1 MTFTNILFHG
11 FLSSQSSD
19 FHNFASIFV
28 AFMKWIYGHPP
39 HSNIQ
44 EILPLRLFGEWAR
57 RPCRWRKFPIS
68 WLSETSLMAQQV
80 KNPPARQEA
89 EKTQVLILGWE
100 DSLEEGVA
108 THSSILAW
116 RMPWTEE
123 PGRLQSMGSQRAR
136 HDWSDLAYMHTWLV
150 RAAGIVRK
158 PYDCVE
164 PKQTPSFFFN
174 L

>member
-89 EKTQVLILGWE
+89 EKTQVLIPGSGRSPGGRSDNPLQYSCLKKSQDKGAW
-100 DSLEEGVA
+100 LATVPGVA
-108 THSSILAW
+108 KTQTRLSSSSSALRMNGEALA
-116 RMPWTEE
+116 
-123 PGRLQSMGSQRAR
+123 G
-136 HDWSDLAYMHTWLV
+136 
-150 RAAGIVRK
+150 
-158 PYDCVE
+158 
-164 PKQTPSFFFN
+164 
-174 L
+174 